1 MALTRL
7 PKSGIAD
14 GSVDSAKIENNTITN
29 TDISPSAAISTTK
42 LSSPGSGSVYLKGDG
57 TYGAICTAVLSSD
70 IQKNAFN
77 ISLLGFKMAV
87 NDGLTVFNLVD
98 GVVDEFNDESGTDE
112 SEGSNDIY
120 VAACD
125 YYHNVN
131 ITPSPLSAGFSVD
144 SVTSPTT
151 STAGTNPA
159 QNLGT
164 FGSFTVPCGMTSAN
178 VFTWGAGGGGG
189 SRDTNYSG
197 AGSGGFASG
206 TLAVTAGQS
215 FKVVVGEGGH
225 GQNFPCSPI
234 TPQAPTL
241 SLPLGSGGIGGPSPS
256 NFSSGSSGGGMSG
269 LFHPD
274 VPIAT
279 SRPQGS
285 PGTPYAPQVFIVGG
299 GGGGSGFNGGG
310 EGAAVSGSGGGLQ
323 GLSWGGA
330 AQTSSVD
337 RSGGGGDQEQGGQ
350 GGASATSGGFL
361 FAGGATN
368 DANTGAGGAGYYGGG
383 GGCYSGGPLHCEA
396 DDRGGGGGS
405 SYYGHPQIT
414 CGATTAGQGGNACG
428 SGGAANPNFPSLTP
442 YAETSPY
449 PGAKVGGGMPLS
461 LACNPLGYGVYGVG
475 ALGGNGYVLITGTY
489 CAPAPGGST
498 TLVSTAFTSTSVPT
512 TARIVVFEENV
523 DTPTLNT
530 DIIASISRDGGTTY
544 TNATL
549 SDSGYVTGSSG
560 QRILTGQATISGQPS
575 GQSMRWKL
583 ALANNTV
590 RIHGVSL
597 QWS

>member
-1 MALTRL
+1 M
-7 PKSGIAD
+7 
-14 GSVDSAKIENNTITN
+14 
-29 TDISPSAAISTTK
+29 TTK
-42 LSSPGSGSVYLKGDG
+42 ITSANIDATVGKGTD
-57 TYGAICTAVLSSD
+57 VD
-70 IQKNAFN
+70 RNAFN

-112 SEGSNDIY
+112 SEGSNDTYI
-120 VAACD
+120 AACD
-125 YYHNVN
+125 YYHNVT
-131 ITPSPLSAGFSVD
+131 ISPGPLSAGFSVD
-144 SVTSPTT
+144 SVTSPTF
-151 STAGTNPA
+151 STAGTNPG

-178 VFTWGAGGGGG
+178 VFAWGAGGGGG
-189 SRDTNYSG
+189 SRGTSYSG
-197 AGSGGFASG
+197 AGSGGFVSG

-225 GQNFPCSPI
+225 GQNFPSSPI
-234 TPQAPTL
+234 TPLTPAA
-241 SLPLGSGGIGGPSPS
+241 SLPLGSGGVGGPSPAT
-256 NFSSGSSGGGMSG
+256 NSGASGGGMSG

-279 SRPQGS
+279 SQPQGS

-299 GGGGSGFNGGG
+299 GGGGSGFNGGA
-310 EGAAVSGSGGGLQ
+310 EPAAVSGSGGGLQ

-330 AQTSSVD
+330 AQTGSVD
-337 RSGGGGDQEQGGQ
+337 RSGGGGSQIAGGQ

-368 DANTGAGGAGYYGGG
+368 DANVGAGGGGYYGGG
-383 GGCYSGGPLHCEA
+383 GGCYASGPLHCEA

-461 LACNPLGYGVYGVG
+461 PACNPLGYGVYGVG

-498 TLVSTAFTSTSVPT
+498 TLVSTAFSAASVPT

-530 DIIASISRDGGTTY
+530 DIIASVSRDGGTTY
-544 TNATL
+544 TNTTL
-549 SDSGYVTGSSG
+549 ADSGYVTGTSG